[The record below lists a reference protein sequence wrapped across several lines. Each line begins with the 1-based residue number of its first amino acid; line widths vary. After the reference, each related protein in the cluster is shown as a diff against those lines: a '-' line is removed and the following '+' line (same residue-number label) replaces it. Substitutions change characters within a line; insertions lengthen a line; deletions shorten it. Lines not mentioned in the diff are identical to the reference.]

1 VSDSIDIVHAEIGD
15 LDDVAPLFDAYRA
28 FYNRAGELEAGR
40 RFLQERTANGESII
54 LLARVDGAA
63 AGFTQLYPS
72 FSSVRLGRTMILNDL
87 FVAPEH
93 RRKGVARALCDR
105 AVEIAREHNCVKV
118 DLMTQTENT
127 SAQALYEGMGFRKEA
142 GFWAYNLQL

>member
-1 VSDSIDIVHAEIGD
+1 MSGPIAIVRAGLSD

-28 FYNRAGELEAGR
+28 FYNRAGELAAGR
-40 RFLQERTANGESII
+40 RFLEDRAKRQESII
-54 LLARVDGAA
+54 LLARFDGAP

-93 RRKGVARALCDR
+93 RRKGVARALCEH
-105 AVEIAREHNCVKV
+105 AVQFARDAECVKV
-118 DLMTQTENT
+118 ELMTQTDNT
-127 SAQALYEGMGFRKEA
+127 SAQALYEDMGFRKEP